1 MDRYNYVLIND
12 GLAILEAN
20 TIDSDSN
27 KRSQSTKMT
36 IISHLTE
43 LPLPNKNLA
52 SVNQYRWNMA
62 NPIKPRFGTKQN

>member
-1 MDRYNYVLIND
+1 
-12 GLAILEAN
+12 
-20 TIDSDSN
+20 
-27 KRSQSTKMT
+27 MT